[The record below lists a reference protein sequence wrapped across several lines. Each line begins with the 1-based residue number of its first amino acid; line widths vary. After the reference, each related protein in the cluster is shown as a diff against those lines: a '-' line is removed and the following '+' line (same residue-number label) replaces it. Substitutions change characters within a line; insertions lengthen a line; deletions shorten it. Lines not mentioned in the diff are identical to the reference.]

1 MGNRRI
7 TTQKIADY
15 YSIPDSVLESAFPQE
30 YAEYM
35 EKDAALVKIVEELHD
50 DIGGA
55 RSFAILRPKEHG
67 WDPRIVPYMDALH
80 DAIGKLQSAL
90 DKKRIPAEPTMA
102 CWSDEITWFI
112 PGKTLF
118 CVRLTEKGERIVAAL
133 GCHHDSLQDA
143 LHEL

>member
-1 MGNRRI
+1 MTRRI
-7 TTQKIADY
+7 TPQNIADY
-15 YSIPDSVLESAFPQE
+15 YSIPDRVLESAFPQE

-67 WDPRIVPYMDALH
+67 WRPHIVPYMDALH

-90 DKKRIPAEPTMA
+90 DKKRIPAEPIMKT
-102 CWSDEITWFI
+102 WSDEITWVI
-112 PGKTLF
+112 PGETLF
-118 CVRLTEKGERIVAAL
+118 GVRLTKKGEKIVDSL
-133 GCHHDSLQDA
+133 GCHQDSLY
-143 LHEL
+143 EL

>member
-1 MGNRRI
+1 MTRRI
-7 TTQKIADY
+7 KPQKIADY
-15 YSIPDSVLESAFPQE
+15 YSIPDLVLESAFPQE
-30 YAEYM
+30 YAEYK

-80 DAIGKLQSAL
+80 YAIGKLQSAL

-102 CWSDEITWFI
+102 YWSDEIAWVI
-112 PGKTLF
+112 PGTTLF
-118 CVRLTEKGERIVAAL
+118 GVRLTEKGEKIVAAL
-133 GCHHDSLQDA
+133 GCHQDSLY
-143 LHEL
+143 EL

>member
-1 MGNRRI
+1 MTRRI
-7 TTQKIADY
+7 KPHKIADY
-15 YSIPDSVLESAFPQE
+15 YSIPDRVLESAFPQE

-67 WDPRIVPYMDALH
+67 WDPRIVPFMDALH

-102 CWSDEITWFI
+102 YWSDEITWVI
-112 PGKTLF
+112 PGTTLF
-118 CVRLTEKGERIVAAL
+118 GVRLTEKGEKIVAAL
-133 GCHHDSLQDA
+133 GCQQDSLY
-143 LHEL
+143 EL